1 MLLLHWLVVFAGL
14 AGLGSLCLPGAA
26 SSDDRLFDAF
36 WCGAFLASACV
47 QVIHLFLP
55 IGGSVALALI
65 VAGLLVGFR
74 RKAALY
80 RIHVRP
86 LTIGLLAL
94 FVLWATM
101 ASLHEPPQWDFGL
114 YHLPAVRW
122 AQACAVVPGL
132 ANLHWPLGH
141 TSSFFTLT
149 AAFDDRG
156 MTWVQSYHVMAAV
169 FVLVLAAEGCT
180 ALVRR
185 EAPGPSAVFRAFGVV
200 FAAILVG
207 NWLPTLSPDLA
218 VAVVGYSAASRLAAF
233 TLENPSTRTADALR
247 VLLLLAGLGITLKLT
262 TGIYFAALAAVAL
275 ASAPRRLRTWRSLG
289 PVAGLVTIFVSAWCA
304 TSVVQSG
311 YPLYPATVLPF
322 PASWTVPANTVRD
335 HVATTLWHTRG
346 TGAAPA
352 SHWIAHWLR
361 TVVWTAGKFQV
372 LLPLGLGAVTLV
384 IALARR
390 HVVLTRE
397 LFIFLLPGLIG
408 CGAWLLAA
416 PEPRFA
422 GAIFWHTGIGVAA
435 WALGSKTATSQT
447 ARFSLRAAVPLLI
460 ATYLLTASRGR
471 DLEWPW
477 SVPAVPAPPRL
488 TRVSVGGGLVISVPV
503 TDDRCLDAPRPC
515 TPDAAQGL
523 ALRRPPDLASGFTAS
538 PLR

>member
-233 TLENPSTRTADALR
+233 TLENPSTRAADALR

-262 TGIYFAALAAVAL
+262 TGIYFAALAAGRAGVGPSPPADVAL
-275 ASAPRRLRTWRSLG
+275 SRSRCGVGHDLRQRMVRDERGAERISVVSRDRAPVSGVVDGSREHRPRSCCHDLVAHARHRCGASVALDCALAAHCRMDGRQVSGAAAARVGSGDARHRACPEARRPHARALHLPASGPDRLRRLAARRAGAAFCWRHLLAHWHRRRSLG
-289 PVAGLVTIFVSAWCA
+289 
-304 TSVVQSG
+304 
-311 YPLYPATVLPF
+311 
-322 PASWTVPANTVRD
+322 
-335 HVATTLWHTRG
+335 
-346 TGAAPA
+346 
-352 SHWIAHWLR
+352 
-361 TVVWTAGKFQV
+361 
-372 LLPLGLGAVTLV
+372 
-384 IALARR
+384 AR
-390 HVVLTRE
+390 
-397 LFIFLLPGLIG
+397 
-408 CGAWLLAA
+408 
-416 PEPRFA
+416 
-422 GAIFWHTGIGVAA
+422 
-435 WALGSKTATSQT
+435 
-447 ARFSLRAAVPLLI
+447 
-460 ATYLLTASRGR
+460 
-471 DLEWPW
+471 
-477 SVPAVPAPPRL
+477 
-488 TRVSVGGGLVISVPV
+488 
-503 TDDRCLDAPRPC
+503 
-515 TPDAAQGL
+515 
-523 ALRRPPDLASGFTAS
+523 
-538 PLR
+538 